1 MVRSLSVAVVVLVL
15 GAALGFGPEPGRVEA
30 DGSRCFPLIG
40 VFDAVPVA
48 LPECASPVG
57 FCTAGDLS
65 GSLNGTYAFTM
76 ESSTPADPRVPGINN
91 FAGESVVTTRR
102 GATLTGIDTGTID
115 LDPARFG
122 NFVSLI
128 TFTTGT
134 GYLEGATGQIALRGK
149 LNFASGMTEGNYRG
163 QLCF

>member
-1 MVRSLSVAVVVLVL
+1 
-15 GAALGFGPEPGRVEA
+15 
-30 DGSRCFPLIG
+30 
-40 VFDAVPVA
+40 
-48 LPECASPVG
+48 
-57 FCTAGDLS
+57 
-65 GSLNGTYAFTM
+65 
-76 ESSTPADPRVPGINN
+76 DPRVPGINN